1 MAQDNNETYYF
12 LIFYHRAIGE
22 SYKNKC
28 VCIFF
33 FSLRKL
39 TWFTPVYPRQENG
52 PLGDK
57 NKEWEELA
65 RHLNDKAGVTLPQ
78 TG

>member
-12 LIFYHRAIGE
+12 FLFSTTEPLGKVIKI
-22 SYKNKC
+22 S
-28 VCIFF
+28 VSVF

-39 TWFTPVYPRQENG
+39 TWFTLVYPRQENG